1 MGRDVGP
8 KCKKCR
14 REGEKL
20 FLKGERCY
28 SRSCPLSGSR
38 RVSPPGEGPK
48 KRRPRRSQYQIHLR
62 EKQKARR
69 IYGVRERQFRNY
81 VASAKRK
88 KGVTGEALLEL
99 LERRMDNLV
108 YRAGFASSR
117 QQARQMITHGHFL
130 LNDRPTNIPSTILRD
145 GDVVAVK
152 ETRRDRV
159 KGIVE
164 ANKDRE
170 VPAWLEKNG
179 EAMKFQVI
187 AKPDVEKMGLNIAAH
202 LIVEFYSR

>member
-1 MGRDVGP
+1 MGRDTGP

-28 SRSCPLSGSR
+28 TQSCPMSR
-38 RVSPPGEGPK
+38 RSSPPGERAK
-48 KRRPRRSQYQIHLR
+48 KHRPRRSQYQLHLR

-69 IYGVRERQFRNY
+69 IYGVRERQFRSY
-81 VASAKRK
+81 VDWAKRQ
-88 KGVTGEALLEL
+88 KGVTGEALLKL
-99 LERRMDNLV
+99 LERRLDNVV

-117 QQARQMITHGHFL
+117 DQARQMITHGHFEVNGRATNVPSVL
-130 LNDRPTNIPSTILRD
+130 LRE
-145 GDVVAVK
+145 GDTVAVK
-152 ETRRDRV
+152 EGRRARV
-159 KGIVE
+159 KGILD

-170 VPAWLEKNG
+170 TPSWLEKNAD
-179 EAMKFQVI
+179 AMKFQTI
-187 AKPDVEKMGLNIAAH
+187 ATPNLEETGYTIAAN